1 MDSKL
6 RDLFLAIPVAI
17 ALFLIGGFVVANK
30 FGMFFVL
37 IAIGLVGYAAGRV
50 MDSPCSTAGEE

>member
-6 RDLFLAIPVAI
+6 RSFFLAIPVGI
-17 ALFLIGGFVVANK
+17 TLFLIGGFVVNNK
-30 FGMFFVL
+30 LGIIFVL
-37 IAIGLVGYAAGRV
+37 LAIGILGYAAGRV

>member
-6 RDLFLAIPVAI
+6 RGLFLAIPVAI
-17 ALFLIGGFVVANK
+17 ALFLLGGFVVDNK
-30 FGMFFVL
+30 FGMIFVL
-37 IAIGLVGYAAGRV
+37 LAIGLVGYTAGRV

>member
-6 RDLFLAIPVAI
+6 RGLFLAVPVFI
-17 ALFLIGGFVVANK
+17 ILFLLGGFVVNNIL
-30 FGMFFVL
+30 GMILVI
-37 IAIGLVGYAAGRV
+37 IAIGILGFSAGRV